1 MFQSRWVKASIMLI
15 LGSLFLY
22 SMYWLQASLRLV
34 FNYVSQNIDSTARLF
49 STYVIADYYTTTIG
63 QVFRFIGVSL
73 AFIIIFMAWGPKHRP
88 LWSMKNKIAT
98 AVLFEGIY
106 FLSLLP
112 ISILYLIRGTYIV
125 LGFSY
130 LLQVLSVTPI
140 LSFLSLKIWRYDENK
155 RASLTKL
162 VSLSAVGY
170 IIGIWVN
177 NMFRW
182 FSMTTSTDI
191 SFLFTGVNAFGF
203 FSTIITLTS
212 AVFLAALGYTYL
224 ARKRNSNMNSKLLGV
239 ALLLVGVHFIDFL
252 LVTEMTNAWRYV
264 LLTEIWPI
272 SFLSLGAVML
282 KLKQA

>member
-1 MFQSRWVKASIMLI
+1 M
-15 LGSLFLY
+15 
-22 SMYWLQASLRLV
+22 V
-34 FNYVSQNIDSTARLF
+34 FNHVSQNIDSTARLF
-49 STYVIADYYTTTIG
+49 STYAIADYYTTTIG
-63 QVFRFIGVSL
+63 QVFRFIGISL
-73 AFIIIFMAWGPKHRP
+73 TFLVLFMVWGSKHKP
-88 LWSMKNKIAT
+88 FLSLKNKIAA